1 MNNNAFYTMNK
12 NDLWKMYQWVLKRMT
27 EEEVRIIKATRP
39 NLLTATEREYGVGLK
54 AKLSLIMETL
64 SENQTHSRS

>member
-1 MNNNAFYTMNK
+1 MNK
-12 NDLWKMYQWVLKRMT
+12 KDLWKMYQWVLKRMT
-27 EEEVRIIKATRP
+27 EEELKIIKATRP

-64 SENQTHSRS
+64 GEHQTHSRS

>member
-1 MNNNAFYTMNK
+1 MNK

-39 NLLTATEREYGVGLK
+39 NLLTATEREYGIGLK